1 MKYKRSERSKRSK
14 RSKLCVCESAKWFE
28 LWRQDKLGWVMN
40 LSKITACCRCRC
52 RGYFPFDK
60 WSGPSV
66 RHDKSYTINIYLRNW
81 YRYLGVSLGRR
92 WERPGQKWIG
102 KVSQV
107 RILGIPY
114 TPRCPQSETTPFSIF
129 CGTEKKPV
137 WPGSEEDDLIQHFF
151 EREFIN

>member
-92 WERPGQKWIG
+92 WERPGPKWIG

-107 RILGIPY
+107 RILYRIRRVAHRVKLHRLASSAGPKKNQYGRVLKKMTLYNI
-114 TPRCPQSETTPFSIF
+114 FS
-129 CGTEKKPV
+129 
-137 WPGSEEDDLIQHFF
+137 
-151 EREFIN
+151 RENL